1 MQLAGFSERTNVQER
16 SCPHSPSDV
25 CSQRLQHVLTNGA
38 CGYSSVES
46 TANIMCTAST
56 GGSEGLNP
64 NLGSHR
70 TVIAEDRQIIL
81 AHCNFHPNSA
91 NCRAA
96 RIAKYYSLH
105 CYIKMRS
112 LRCLAVPLRSTMTC
126 VARTTILSRGDF
138 KSKYKFP
145 HLPQRTP
152 NTESHSTSRA
162 HRVLSHENQKKD
174 QKKVQSRR
182 NIPHVQNTAETF
194 DATSFTRHIQQL
206 SPGTAVSAAS
216 CRLSV
221 PGSAGWLPRPSRAQ
235 ERPQFPSGCLSPKP
249 PVSTTPVNH
258 LRRHF
263 RQPENSPGHLQPRVS
278 PAELPGRAHP
288 PGGALPF
295 PWRCWISTSFG
306 RDPRSSSC
314 PAGSEE
320 GPHSLEQPHTSHI
333 STEEAS
339 PLNKGPSPLAKG
351 PHPLSFVSFTFLRAA
366 LRNLGVVK
374 PHAKGPLTSSTS
386 RAD

>member
-1 MQLAGFSERTNVQER
+1 M
-16 SCPHSPSDV
+16 
-25 CSQRLQHVLTNGA
+25 
-38 CGYSSVES
+38 
-46 TANIMCTAST
+46 
-56 GGSEGLNP
+56 
-64 NLGSHR
+64 
-70 TVIAEDRQIIL
+70 
-81 AHCNFHPNSA
+81 
-91 NCRAA
+91 
-96 RIAKYYSLH
+96 
-105 CYIKMRS
+105 
-112 LRCLAVPLRSTMTC
+112 AVPLRSTMTC

-221 PGSAGWLPRPSRAQ
+221 PGWLPRPSHAQ

-249 PVSTTPVNH
+249 HVSTTPVNH

-263 RQPENSPGHLQPRVS
+263 QQPENSPGHLQPRVS

-306 RDPRSSSC
+306 RDPCSSSC

-339 PLNKGPSPLAKG
+339 PLNKGPSPLATG
-351 PHPLSFVSFTFLRAA
+351 PHLLSFVSFTFLRAA
-366 LRNLGVVK
+366 PRNLGVVK

-386 RAD
+386 QAD